1 MPEFS
6 LFNRPIP
13 VVIEELSEVPIS
25 SNQNVQEN
33 EQSEDDEGEE
43 IGAIPEDDVSDVI
56 DFGDQVEEFTNEG
69 ISTSQWVETDV
80 REEPAR
86 PAFHVD
92 RQYIAWKVYSWYDL
106 V

>member
-1 MPEFS
+1 M
-6 LFNRPIP
+6 ID
-13 VVIEELSEVPIS
+13 VIEL
-25 SNQNVQEN
+25 
-33 EQSEDDEGEE
+33 GE
-43 IGAIPEDDVSDVI
+43 
-56 DFGDQVEEFTNEG
+56 QVEESTNGG

-80 REEPAR
+80 CMEEPAR

>member
-1 MPEFS
+1 MPEFL

-56 DFGDQVEEFTNEG
+56 DFDDQVEEFTNEG
-69 ISTSQWVETDV
+69 ISSSQWVGIVV

-86 PAFHVD
+86 PAF
-92 RQYIAWKVYSWYDL
+92 DL
-106 V
+106 DK